1 MSNFWLKFI
10 ITEAIGAAEAF
21 VAVSNIKPA
30 LKTALEKLIADGQA
44 VIASI

>member
-21 VAVSNIKPA
+21 VQVSNLKPA
-30 LKTALEKLIADGQA
+30 LKVALEKLIADGQV
-44 VIASI
+44 VIAAI